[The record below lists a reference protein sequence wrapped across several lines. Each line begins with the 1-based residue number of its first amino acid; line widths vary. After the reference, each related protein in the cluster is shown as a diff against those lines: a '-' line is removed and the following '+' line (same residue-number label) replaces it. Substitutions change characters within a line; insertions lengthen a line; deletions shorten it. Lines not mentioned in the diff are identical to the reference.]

1 MNSKQDQSMTRIINP
16 TNTLKN
22 PYYNKVVGP
31 YTKGQESSMAGHR
44 LKTINWKTT
53 NLNIEDTLLMFMLI
67 WYFLIHAII
76 KLFIYLIKEIKT
88 IIFS

>member
-16 TNTLKN
+16 TNTSKN

-44 LKTINWKTT
+44 LKTIN
-53 NLNIEDTLLMFMLI
+53 
-67 WYFLIHAII
+67 
-76 KLFIYLIKEIKT
+76 
-88 IIFS
+88 